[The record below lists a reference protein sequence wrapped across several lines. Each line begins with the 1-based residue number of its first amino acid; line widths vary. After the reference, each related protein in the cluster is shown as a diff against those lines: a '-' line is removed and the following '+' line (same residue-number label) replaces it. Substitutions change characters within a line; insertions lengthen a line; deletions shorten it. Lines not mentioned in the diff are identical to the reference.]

1 MLTRGTMVGWHFL
14 RQREHFKRP
23 CSSLSLSLSLSPPVS
38 KYGVEDSLKK
48 HLNAVLP
55 FVVVGA
61 RNNLFHQE
69 T

>member
-1 MLTRGTMVGWHFL
+1 LAL
-14 RQREHFKRP
+14 FKKERTFQTTLL
-23 CSSLSLSLSLSPPVS
+23 LSLSLSLSPPVS
-38 KYGVEDSLKK
+38 KSGVEDGLKK

>member
-1 MLTRGTMVGWHFL
+1 LALFKKERTFQTTL
-14 RQREHFKRP
+14 R
-23 CSSLSLSLSLSPPVS
+23 LSLSLPPPVS
-38 KYGVEDSLKK
+38 KYGVKDSLKK